1 VHRLDRDTS
10 GAMVVAKN
18 DNAHHSLVG
27 QFKGREIEKVYR
39 AIVDG
44 VPDSTNGRLEM
55 PIGRHPTN
63 RRKMAV
69 NERHGKPA
77 VSVFH
82 VLESFR
88 DNLCYVEVRLET
100 GRTHQI
106 RVHMAALG
114 CPIAGDAVYGR
125 KNRQLY
131 DELAISRQCLH
142 SYRLG
147 FTHPVSGERLDFTAP
162 LWPDMANTLELLRK

>member
-1 VHRLDRDTS
+1 
-10 GAMVVAKN
+10 
-18 DNAHHSLVG
+18 
-27 QFKGREIEKVYR
+27 
-39 AIVDG
+39 
-44 VPDSTNGRLEM
+44 
-55 PIGRHPTN
+55 
-63 RRKMAV
+63 
-69 NERHGKPA
+69 
-77 VSVFH
+77 
-82 VLESFR
+82 
-88 DNLCYVEVRLET
+88 
-100 GRTHQI
+100 
-106 RVHMAALG
+106 MAALG